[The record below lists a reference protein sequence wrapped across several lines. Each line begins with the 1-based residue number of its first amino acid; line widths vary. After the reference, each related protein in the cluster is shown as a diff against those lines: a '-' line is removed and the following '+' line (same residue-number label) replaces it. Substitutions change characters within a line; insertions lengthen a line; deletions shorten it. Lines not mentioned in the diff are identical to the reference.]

1 MCLALALAF
10 GVAVSGHLALVHP
23 RPKLELPSLFRV
35 MELVQVFRERSETF
49 DEDGV
54 VGVVLALAAAC
65 HQAGEVASARVV
77 ARCDKSKGIRTR

>member
-1 MCLALALAF
+1 MCSNGVRLRRFAF
-10 GVAVSGHLALVHP
+10 LQPDFELSFPPDLGV
-23 RPKLELPSLFRV
+23 
-35 MELVQVFRERSETF
+35 VQVVKVGGDGSNTF
-49 DEDGV
+49 DEDFV